1 MSLIK
6 FLTSKTFF
14 KQIGIAVVV
23 AIVLVFVVMQWLKS
37 ATNHGDYIDVPD
49 LSKKSL
55 NEVQMIMEE
64 TNLNYVVL
72 DSTNYNPSYPTHSV
86 IEQNPPAGNKVK
98 EGRKIYLT
106 INPSGHRKVSVPKV
120 IQETLRTA
128 TSIIKAV
135 GLEVGEVTYVD
146 NIAKDMVLAIR
157 HDGKEIEPGTL
168 LSKTTKIDLVCG
180 NGNK

>member
-6 FLTSKTFF
+6 FVASKSFL
-14 KQIGIAVVV
+14 KQLGLAVVV
-23 AIVLVFVVMQWLKS
+23 LILLVFGIMQWLKVS
-37 ATNHGDYIDVPD
+37 TNHGEYIEVPD
-49 LSKKSL
+49 LSKKTI
-55 NEVQMIMEE
+55 NEVQQVLEDS
-64 TNLNYVVL
+64 NLNFVVL
-72 DSTNYNPSYPTHSV
+72 DSTNFNPAYPRYSV

-106 INPSGHRKVSVPKV
+106 INPSGYRKVSVPKV

-146 NIAKDMVLAIR
+146 NIGKDMVLGVR
-157 HDGKEIEPGTL
+157 FEGKDIQPGDL
-168 LSKTTKIDLVCG
+168 LPKKSKIDLVCG